1 MLKTRSLV
9 LLILGVA
16 VAIAVSLLAGRFTAP
31 VDAVPSSTSA
41 EAGFAR
47 DMQTHHSQAVQMS
60 IMVREATDDPEIR
73 LLAYDIATT
82 QQQQAGQMA
91 GWLNVWGLPQA
102 AVEPPMT
109 WMTRPTLD
117 GESHD
122 AHSVGNPTHKAGD
135 PMPGVASPEQMATFE
150 TLTGVEAEKYYV
162 ELMIAHHK
170 GAIEMARAVLDRS
183 ENRVVVE
190 LAENIIASQQSEV
203 DYLNSLLA
211 ARE

>member
-1 MLKTRSLV
+1 
-9 LLILGVA
+9 
-16 VAIAVSLLAGRFTAP
+16 
-31 VDAVPSSTSA
+31 
-41 EAGFAR
+41 
-47 DMQTHHSQAVQMS
+47 
-60 IMVREATDDPEIR
+60 
-73 LLAYDIATT
+73 
-82 QQQQAGQMA
+82 
-91 GWLNVWGLPQA
+91 
-102 AVEPPMT
+102 
-109 WMTRPTLD
+109 
-117 GESHD
+117 
-122 AHSVGNPTHKAGD
+122 
-135 PMPGVASPEQMATFE
+135 MPGVASPEQMATFE